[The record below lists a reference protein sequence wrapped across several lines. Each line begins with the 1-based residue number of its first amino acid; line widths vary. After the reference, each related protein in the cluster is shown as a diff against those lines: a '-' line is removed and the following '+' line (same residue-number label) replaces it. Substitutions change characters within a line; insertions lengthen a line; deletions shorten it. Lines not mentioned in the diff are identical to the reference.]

1 VILDLLDCDS
11 RNPESTTEIQ
21 TKKTHAKY
29 PVFRIDSV
37 THRAKVKEK
46 TKFWRVPQL
55 GDLELLRASYVKQSF
70 DRHFHEGYAVGVIE
84 SGALAFDYRG
94 EQVVAAAGD
103 INLATP
109 GETHN
114 GFAATSEGWRYRMFY
129 LPTRLLQQAVS
140 EVADREKVMP
150 YFLRG
155 VIQDPPLARQISALH
170 VALERPETSL
180 LEKESR
186 LLCVMAT
193 LAMRHAEEPPLPVLI
208 DRSRHTVA
216 RARAYL
222 DAHFAE
228 NVSLDQISR
237 VAGLSRFHFL
247 RMFRREVGLPP
258 HTYLNQVRVH
268 RAKDLITL
276 GFPLVEAA
284 LAVGFVDQS
293 HLTRQF
299 KRRLGVTPGAY
310 SKSIQD

>member
-1 VILDLLDCDS
+1 MKSWKAVS
-11 RNPESTTEIQ
+11 AEGAH
-21 TKKTHAKY
+21 TKPSASLRECVMHLAN
-29 PVFRIDSV
+29 I
-37 THRAKVKEK
+37 KEK

-55 GDLELLRASYVKQSF
+55 GDLELLRASYVKQTF
-70 DRHFHEGYAVGVIE
+70 DKHFHEGYAVGVIE

-94 EQVVAAAGD
+94 EQVVATPGD
-103 INLATP
+103 INLAIP

-114 GFAATSEGWRYRMFY
+114 GFAATSQGWRYRMFY
-129 LPTRLLQQAVS
+129 LPARLLQQAVS
-140 EVADREKVMP
+140 EVAGREKGMP

-155 VIQDPPLARQISALH
+155 VIQDPPLARQIRALH
-170 VALERPETSL
+170 VALEGPETSL
-180 LEKESR
+180 LEEESR
-186 LLCVMAT
+186 LLCVLAK
-193 LAMRHAEEPPLPVLI
+193 LAMRHAEEPPLPVTI
-208 DRSRHTVA
+208 GRSRHAVA
-216 RARAYL
+216 RAREYL
-222 DAHFAE
+222 EANFVE
-228 NVSLDQISR
+228 NVSLDQLSR

-247 RMFRREVGLPP
+247 RLFRREVGLPP

-276 GFPLVEAA
+276 GLPLVEAA